1 MKKSCTKHLVWLY
14 AYVLTTV
21 SACASIDTIETD
33 IDRDGPVRVA
43 FSTSQSGTKAE
54 LLSSEGKFA
63 WEPGDKVAVWAD
75 SRDGSQVL
83 AGKEF
88 YMFARQNDTKA
99 YFTSALDAPME
110 DGTYKYYVTFP
121 VPSSFSGKNAVFN
134 LPSQQDGKASG
145 ACIAISG
152 AIEAGA
158 LKEFDETR
166 PADETVSLDLGLRHL
181 LHYFRFF
188 IPEGEN
194 AMNEPVT
201 SLEFSMP
208 QGIAGTVNVNI
219 SDGSASLSDAQ
230 TTITLTPDGPVQ
242 DGDYIS
248 SSIFPPQT
256 TYTSGDYMN
265 VRVFSA
271 NCYSDI
277 EPIRLAGRD
286 FKAGHITTVPLR
298 AKSAGRVFR
307 LSFTLMSNN
316 LGQEVKSVTFNFA
329 SPVTWGGTQVSSY
342 TYSEPDGSA
351 FEPGEK
357 IALMTFDESE
367 FRSLSGIG
375 FTVSYESEDAIV
387 SESLTFPD
395 MTASSTVNMNLNC
408 PYLVFE
414 DFSCIQSSFNSG
426 DIHSDSN
433 LGDKSPYYIESGWS
447 VARAG
452 GEAGTAIRLAAHRE
466 TGLFINNLMASRC
479 DSPLLSGIKAGHTVS
494 LNMFFN
500 YSFNR
505 KELNAQEAGATV
517 YVGWTTETGNLSSD
531 NSSGTFPNSFYINET
546 SGSYTNIDHEYST
559 VLDGMTCDKRL
570 SIREVADK
578 VTSVGSNGT
587 YWLYL
592 DNIKVSIANN

>member
-1 MKKSCTKHLVWLY
+1 
-14 AYVLTTV
+14 
-21 SACASIDTIETD
+21 
-33 IDRDGPVRVA
+33 
-43 FSTSQSGTKAE
+43 
-54 LLSSEGKFA
+54 
-63 WEPGDKVAVWAD
+63 
-75 SRDGSQVL
+75 
-83 AGKEF
+83 
-88 YMFARQNDTKA
+88 
-99 YFTSALDAPME
+99 
-110 DGTYKYYVTFP
+110 
-121 VPSSFSGKNAVFN
+121 
-134 LPSQQDGKASG
+134 
-145 ACIAISG
+145 
-152 AIEAGA
+152 
-158 LKEFDETR
+158 
-166 PADETVSLDLGLRHL
+166 
-181 LHYFRFF
+181 
-188 IPEGEN
+188 
-194 AMNEPVT
+194 MNEPVT

-387 SESLTFPD
+387 SVPGHDCVQHRQHESELP
-395 MTASSTVNMNLNC
+395 L
-408 PYLVFE
+408 P
-414 DFSCIQSSFNSG
+414 G
-426 DIHSDSN
+426 
-433 LGDKSPYYIESGWS
+433 
-447 VARAG
+447 
-452 GEAGTAIRLAAHRE
+452 IRGFQLHPEQFQQR
-466 TGLFINNLMASRC
+466 
-479 DSPLLSGIKAGHTVS
+479 GHTFKLKPRRQVPI
-494 LNMFFN
+494 LYRERME
-500 YSFNR
+500 R
-505 KELNAQEAGATV
+505 
-517 YVGWTTETGNLSSD
+517 
-531 NSSGTFPNSFYINET
+531 GT
-546 SGSYTNIDHEYST
+546 
-559 VLDGMTCDKRL
+559 CR
-570 SIREVADK
+570 R
-578 VTSVGSNGT
+578 
-587 YWLYL
+587 
-592 DNIKVSIANN
+592 